1 MKMHSFRPK
10 ELEAQQLNQ
19 LLISSVAPRPIA
31 LVSTVNAHGNV
42 NLSPFSFFNIFSFN
56 PPILIFSPSRRSRDN
71 TTKHTYENVLAVPQ
85 VTISI
90 VNHAMG
96 QQTALSSKRYPKEV
110 DEFVKAGLTPVKSDL
125 VDPPFV
131 GEAPV
136 AFECVVNQV
145 LPLGEEAGAGNLV
158 ISKIEKIH
166 INEKYY
172 CPEKLV
178 DLEKLD
184 LIGRLGG
191 AYYCSTKSASLFE
204 INSPETPIGI
214 GFDQLPKHLLN
225 SHYLTGNLLG
235 KLAAMPTIPTKQL
248 LQEFCKNADI
258 KAILAEKNHDEKI
271 KHLHL
276 KAKKLIEANCLEE
289 ALLCVFLVQ

>member
-1 MKMHSFRPK
+1 MKTHSFCPK

-31 LVSTVNAHGNV
+31 LVSSVNAHGNV
-42 NLSPFSFFNIFSFN
+42 NLSPFSFFNVFSFN

-85 VTISI
+85 VTISV

-110 DEFVKAGLTPVKSDL
+110 NEYVKAGFTPVKSDL
-125 VDPPFV
+125 IEPPFV

-136 AFECVVNQV
+136 AFECIVKEIIS
-145 LPLGEEAGAGNLV
+145 LGEEAGAGNLV
-158 ISKIEKIH
+158 ISRIEKIH

-172 CPEKLV
+172 CPQKLV
-178 DLEKLD
+178 NLEKLD

-191 AYYCSTKSASLFE
+191 AYYCSTKPASLFE
-204 INSPETPIGI
+204 INSPEIPTGI

-225 SHYLTGNLLG
+225 SRYLTGNLLG
-235 KLAAMPTIPTKQL
+235 KLAAMPTIPSKQL
-248 LQEFCKNADI
+248 LEEFRMREDI
-258 KAILAEKNHDEKI
+258 KAIFALENSKEQI
-271 KHLHL
+271 KQFHL
-276 KAKKLIEANCLEE
+276 KAKKLIKENCLEE
-289 ALLCVFLVQ
+289 ALLCVFLIR